1 MNDQLNEKPYH
12 SDKQLFNEVSI
23 GDERAFR
30 ILYNRYY
37 QRMYSF
43 ACKVVKSSHVAEEII
58 QEVFIRLWE
67 QRELLSEVKNPDN
80 YVFIVIRNHTF
91 NYLRTAA
98 RENSRREKLWEAL
111 QQRVTDEA
119 TSIEAE
125 EAEQF
130 LKKLLTKLSPK
141 QQMIFRM
148 SREDGL
154 SHQQIADKLQLSKDT
169 VKKHVANSLKIFK
182 IHLKNYVQFL
192 LYSVLIIW

>member
-98 RENSRREKLWEAL
+98 RE
-111 QQRVTDEA
+111 
-119 TSIEAE
+119 
-125 EAEQF
+125 
-130 LKKLLTKLSPK
+130 
-141 QQMIFRM
+141 
-148 SREDGL
+148 
-154 SHQQIADKLQLSKDT
+154 
-169 VKKHVANSLKIFK
+169 
-182 IHLKNYVQFL
+182 
-192 LYSVLIIW
+192 